1 MTGHE
6 LLALAGQN
14 PQALGALLGA
24 PCAAALALQAAPATD
39 WPRGPLA
46 YVWSAIVYAASVPGI
61 MAIVTLLYLGLGLHK
76 NVLETDLL
84 LAFGPIVAMVAVLW
98 LVGRKVPI
106 SALPGVDRLGGML
119 LMLAATFAMLFML
132 DRTRIMVLFH
142 GGIGSLLLIGLGLF
156 VVFKFGFNR
165 LFGRRPPAPPS
176 Y

>member
-61 MAIVTLLYLGLGLHK
+61 FAAVTLFYAGF
-76 NVLETDLL
+76 VLRQNLLELDLL
-84 LAFGPIVAMVAVLW
+84 V
-98 LVGRKVPI
+98 
-106 SALPGVDRLGGML
+106 
-119 LMLAATFAMLFML
+119 AATQSPAFRA
-132 DRTRIMVLFH
+132 R
-142 GGIGSLLLIGLGLF
+142 GGRGT
-156 VVFKFGFNR
+156 N
-165 LFGRRPPAPPS
+165 
-176 Y
+176 